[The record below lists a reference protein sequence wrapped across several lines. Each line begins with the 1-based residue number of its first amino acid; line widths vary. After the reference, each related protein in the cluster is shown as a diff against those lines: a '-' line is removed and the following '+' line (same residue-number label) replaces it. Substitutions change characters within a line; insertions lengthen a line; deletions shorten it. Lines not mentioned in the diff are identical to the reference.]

1 MRKPHVRTKTNGLYV
16 LGRVMV
22 PTGQPARPT
31 LGAGAP
37 GGRREQRS
45 GHPKPGVARDAG
57 KVVDIWGG
65 RRGEPCR
72 FLGGCC
78 AHGVACFR
86 VPSFGAEARPWQ
98 NAGDLSSLGRVRGN
112 SYLTPRK
119 RCLLSALTDGRLFAS
134 LQTGDSR
141 SSYPDPQEDAEL

>member
-1 MRKPHVRTKTNGLYV
+1 
-16 LGRVMV
+16 MV
-22 PTGQPARPT
+22 PTGQPARLT

-37 GGRREQRS
+37 GGRREQSS

-72 FLGGCC
+72 FLGGSC

-86 VPSFGAEARPWQ
+86 VPPFGAEAPP
-98 NAGDLSSLGRVRGN
+98 GKTRG
-112 SYLTPRK
+112 T
-119 RCLLSALTDGRLFAS
+119 
-134 LQTGDSR
+134 
-141 SSYPDPQEDAEL
+141 